1 MALTA
6 AEIRRQILKKERL
19 YPKKGGGLTSR
30 IPASSPEKTTL
41 MRYIEDRFGVPV
53 EQLVWDGSLD
63 AVADK
68 LDIDRV
74 TVLRWRRK
82 LSAMAA

>member
-1 MALTA
+1 
-6 AEIRRQILKKERL
+6 
-19 YPKKGGGLTSR
+19 
-30 IPASSPEKTTL
+30 
-41 MRYIEDRFGVPV
+41 MRYIEDRFGMPV

-82 LSAMAA
+82 LSAPKAA